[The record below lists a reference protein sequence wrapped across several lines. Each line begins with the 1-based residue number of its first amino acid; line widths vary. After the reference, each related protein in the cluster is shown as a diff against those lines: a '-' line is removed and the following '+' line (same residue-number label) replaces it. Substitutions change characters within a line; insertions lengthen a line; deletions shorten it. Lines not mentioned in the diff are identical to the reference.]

1 MADRNYLKQPQG
13 DADATDAAKHT
24 VIHSISIAA
33 DSLSPFYFVGNA
45 RHVYWIAE
53 KSNCVAVIRGQG
65 GAGAPTNVYAAYKNG
80 TATPIATAY
89 SAADTPETPGQLRQT
104 ICPTSLPSVTITLLA
119 HQKSPCTSTTKL
131 GLPRY
136 PLRSSSFSRRSHS

>member
-89 SAADTPETPGQLRQT
+89 SAADTPETPGQLGMISADHMPYEFALCNDNST
-104 ICPTSLPSVTITLLA
+104 GASKVTLYIN
-119 HQKSPCTSTTKL
+119 
-131 GLPRY
+131 Y
-136 PLRSSSFSRRSHS
+136 